1 MLGRL
6 SKIFGE
12 ERENY
17 INLGDYG
24 KDNFIIDDR
33 MLEEQEAERFVESL
47 SEQEREM
54 ILQLPY
60 EEQLKVVDE
69 YMKKFEEKEKKHD
82 KKRT

>member
-1 MLGRL
+1 M
-6 SKIFGE
+6 
-12 ERENY
+12 ERE
-17 INLGDYG
+17 
-24 KDNFIIDDR
+24 R
-33 MLEEQEAERFVESL
+33 
-47 SEQEREM
+47 

>member
-6 SKIFGE
+6 PKIFGE

-24 KDNFIIDDR
+24 KDDFIIDDR
-33 MLEEQEAERFVESL
+33 ML
-47 SEQEREM
+47 
-54 ILQLPY
+54 

>member
-6 SKIFGE
+6 SIIFGE

>member
-1 MLGRL
+1 M
-6 SKIFGE
+6 
-12 ERENY
+12 
-17 INLGDYG
+17 D
-24 KDNFIIDDR
+24 DFIIDDR

-47 SEQEREM
+47 SEQERER

-69 YMKKFEEKEKKHD
+69 YMKKFEEEEKKHD

>member
-1 MLGRL
+1 M
-6 SKIFGE
+6 
-12 ERENY
+12 
-17 INLGDYG
+17 D
-24 KDNFIIDDR
+24 DFIIDDR

-47 SEQEREM
+47 SEQERER

-69 YMKKFEEKEKKHD
+69 YMKKFEEEKKHD

>member
-1 MLGRL
+1 M
-6 SKIFGE
+6 
-12 ERENY
+12 
-17 INLGDYG
+17 
-24 KDNFIIDDR
+24 DNFIIDDR

-47 SEQEREM
+47 SEQERER

-69 YMKKFEEKEKKHD
+69 YMKKFEEEKKHD

>member
-1 MLGRL
+1 M
-6 SKIFGE
+6 
-12 ERENY
+12 
-17 INLGDYG
+17 D
-24 KDNFIIDDR
+24 DFIIDDR

-47 SEQEREM
+47 SEQERER

-69 YMKKFEEKEKKHD
+69 YMKKFEKEEKKND

>member
-1 MLGRL
+1 M
-6 SKIFGE
+6 
-12 ERENY
+12 
-17 INLGDYG
+17 D
-24 KDNFIIDDR
+24 DFIIDDR

-69 YMKKFEEKEKKHD
+69 YMKKFEEEEKKHD

>member
-47 SEQEREM
+47 SEQERER

>member
-1 MLGRL
+1 M
-6 SKIFGE
+6 
-12 ERENY
+12 
-17 INLGDYG
+17 
-24 KDNFIIDDR
+24 DNFIIDDR

-47 SEQEREM
+47 SEQERER

-60 EEQLKVVDE
+60 EEQLKVADE